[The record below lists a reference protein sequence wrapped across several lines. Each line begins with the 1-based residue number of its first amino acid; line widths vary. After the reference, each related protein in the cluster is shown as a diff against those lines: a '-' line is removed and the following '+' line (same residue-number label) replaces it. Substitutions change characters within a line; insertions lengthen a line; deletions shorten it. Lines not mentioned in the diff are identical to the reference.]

1 MTTQARIFRQAAVDR
16 LSSPDQ
22 LDQLIVVADARGWLV
37 TATLGVLLG
46 ALVGWGFAGTI
57 PTNVPGQGILIA
69 SEGRVVAAMSPAAG
83 RIEGLLVGLGD
94 TVQEGQPVARLLQD
108 DVRARLD
115 SAHDLLAERAA
126 EVARLEAAHAREVE
140 ISRTNLTQRRT
151 ALDQSVAAAAE
162 QMEWLGE
169 RLRGHQELASQ
180 GFATR
185 AQVQTIQAEL
195 AKAEQ
200 AAADGRTALLQL
212 QSEQNDMLLRHDRDL
227 AGAQAA
233 VAEVQRSIRELQ
245 TTLARDTQVTA
256 PVAGWVTELRVGPG
270 DMVAAGQGILGI
282 ESTGFGLQ
290 AVTYVPT
297 RHGKMIE
304 PGMTVRIAPDNVR
317 REEYGTLTG
326 VVRSVSQ
333 FPSTREGM
341 TAVLRN
347 DTLVQSFSKDGA
359 PYEVRVDVIEGD
371 TPSGYAWSSRQ
382 GPPLT
387 LRSGTTL
394 ASDITVREQAPVS
407 LIIPLLRKAT
417 GLDR

>member
-1 MTTQARIFRQAAVDR
+1 MTTQPRIFRQAAIDR

-22 LDQLIVVADARGWLV
+22 LDQIIVVADSRGWLV

-46 ALVGWGFAGTI
+46 ALVIWGFAGTI

-69 SEGRVVAAMSPAAG
+69 SEGRVVTAMSPAAG
-83 RIEGLLVGLGD
+83 RLDSLLVGLGD
-94 TVQEGQPVARLLQD
+94 VVEEGQPVARLLQD
-108 DVRARLD
+108 DVRARL
-115 SAHDLLAERAA
+115 ANAQDLLAEREA
-126 EVARLEAAHAREVE
+126 EVARLEAGHSRELE
-140 ISRTNLTQRRT
+140 ITRANMAQRRA

-162 QMEWLGE
+162 QMEWLSE
-169 RLRGHQELASQ
+169 RLRGHQDLAAQ

-185 AQVQTIQAEL
+185 AQVQGIQADL

-200 AAADGRTALLQL
+200 AAADGRTALLRL
-212 QSEQNDMLLRHDRDL
+212 QSEQNDMMMRHDREM
-227 AGAQAA
+227 ASARAA
-233 VAEVQRSIRELQ
+233 VGEVQRSIRELR
-245 TTLARDTQVTA
+245 TMLDRDAQVVA
-256 PVAGWVTELRVGPG
+256 PAAGRVTELRVAPG
-270 DMVAAGQGILGI
+270 DMVGAGQALLGI
-282 ESTGFGLQ
+282 ESAGSGLQ
-290 AVTYVPT
+290 AVAYVPT
-297 RHGKMIE
+297 KHGKMVE

-317 REEYGTLTG
+317 REEFGTLTG

-341 TAVLRN
+341 AAVLRN
-347 DTLVQSFSKDGA
+347 DTLIQSFSKDGA
-359 PYEVRVDVIEGD
+359 PYEVRVDLVAGD

-394 ASDITVREQAPVS
+394 ASDITVREQAPVT

-417 GLDR
+417 GLDQ